1 MRTESLGFL
10 RENTLSFG
18 MPKIGTKYIHG
29 LVITLQRGL
38 GEKGFFLIQYFEGNS
53 FTGITKC
60 TS

>member
-38 GEKGFFLIQYFEGNS
+38 GEKGFF
-53 FTGITKC
+53 
-60 TS
+60 